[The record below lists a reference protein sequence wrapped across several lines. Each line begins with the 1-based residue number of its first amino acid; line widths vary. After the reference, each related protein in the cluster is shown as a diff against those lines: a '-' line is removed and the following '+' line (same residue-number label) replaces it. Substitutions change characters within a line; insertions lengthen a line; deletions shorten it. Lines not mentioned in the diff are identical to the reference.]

1 MLNTEKRNPKTTH
14 IDKMST
20 MEMLQVINE
29 ENYNAVKAVEAELVH
44 IAAAVEAITV
54 SMENNGRLFYIGAG
68 TSGRL
73 AVVDAAECPPTF
85 GVPAELVNG
94 IIAGGSECMVH
105 ASENAEDS
113 EENGILDILD
123 RKIKKGD
130 VLVGISAAGGAAY
143 VLGAMKKAKE
153 LGCTAVALTC
163 NAGSPIDQFGDIKIC
178 TDTGAEV
185 ITGSTRM
192 KAGTAQKL
200 VLNMLSTCAMIK
212 TGKVYE
218 NLMINLSPTN
228 RKLRKRV
235 IGIVKELLSCSSER
249 AEQLLEE
256 QCWNIRKVLEAYK
269 EDKEIAGVSGK

>member
-29 ENYNAVKAVEAELVH
+29 ENYHAVRAVEEELDSIAE
-44 IAAAVEAITV
+44 AVDAV
-54 SMENNGRLFYIGAG
+54 ADALAKGGRLFYIGAG

-73 AVVDAAECPPTF
+73 GVIDAAECPPTF
-85 GVPAELVNG
+85 GVPYDLVCG
-94 IIAGGSECMVH
+94 IIAGGNNSMFK
-105 ASENAEDS
+105 ASEKAEDN
-113 EENGILDILD
+113 EESGRADLLEHQM
-123 RKIKKGD
+123 KKGD

-143 VLGAMKKAKE
+143 VIGAMKAARE
-153 LGCTAVALTC
+153 LGGITIALTC
-163 NAGSPIDQFGDIKIC
+163 NPGSPIDCLGDIRIC

-200 VLNMLSTCAMIK
+200 VLNMISTCAMIK

-228 RKLRKRV
+228 KKLRERM
-235 IGIVKELLSCSSER
+235 IGIVTELLSCSRENSE
-249 AEQLLEE
+249 AWLQE
-256 QCWNIRKVLEAYK
+256 CGWNIRKVMEAHK
-269 EDKEIAGVSGK
+269 

>member
-85 GVPAELVNG
+85 GVSAELVNG
-94 IIAGGSECMVH
+94 IIAGGSECMVR

-113 EENGILDILD
+113 EENGILDILE

-153 LGCTAVALTC
+153 LGCTTVALTC

-235 IGIVKELLSCSSER
+235 IGIVTELLSCSSER

-256 QCWNIRKVLEAYK
+256 QCWNIRKVMEVYK
-269 EDKEIAGVSGK
+269 EDKEIVCVSDK